1 MSEPKPGFFERII
14 QMFSS
19 EITGKLLTN
28 LDKKLRAYVTD
39 IVQRIVKKLMVMVA
53 GVIITLIGSMFL
65 FVAFAKYLNEILH
78 STWMGWGVGGLVT
91 LVVGLIIYALG
102 RR

>member
-1 MSEPKPGFFERII
+1 
-14 QMFSS
+14 MFSS

>member
-14 QMFSS
+14 QVFSS

-91 LVVGLIIYALG
+91 LIVGLIIYALG